1 MGGGGE
7 RIGDGLGDEKIIRDL
22 EIRGATMSIQAK
34 IDGGFD
40 SVIIISLLI
49 PDPLPQILLEHA
61 YIVKL

>member
-1 MGGGGE
+1 
-7 RIGDGLGDEKIIRDL
+7 
-22 EIRGATMSIQAK
+22 MSIQAK